1 MGLRP
6 REGVSCR
13 YRLSISFSV
22 TASDY
27 GDADTYIPA
36 QLDQLAARE
45 AAKGHDG
52 LDFLDPPADEH
63 FEYEVVSHSAHA
75 PIELLR
81 SRARFELASPLLSKR
96 SVVIRHMGSRP
107 WCCSR
112 RWPRTR
118 NSILWR
124 MHSCLRIRLAET
136 GTYDARDTVMPHA
149 KVGQTRHACVF
160 PVAAEPLLLVH
171 SFNIPIPTPSI

>member
-6 REGVSCR
+6 RKGVSCL
-13 YRLSISFSV
+13 YRLSISLSV

-27 GDADTYIPA
+27 GDADTYIPS

-63 FEYEVVSHSAHA
+63 FEYEVVSHSTHA
-75 PIELLR
+75 LIELLR
-81 SRARFELASPLLSKR
+81 SRARFELPSPPLFKR
-96 SVVIRHMGSRP
+96 SVEIRHMVSRP

-118 NSILWR
+118 NSTLWR
-124 MHSCLRIRLAET
+124 MHSCLRTHSAET
-136 GTYDARDTVMPHA
+136 GTFDARDTEMPHA
-149 KVGQTRHACVF
+149 KVGADTTRVCVSRDCRS
-160 PVAAEPLLLVH
+160 VAPRPK
-171 SFNIPIPTPSI
+171 S